1 MKQKVVWTSQLE
13 WFILGEFNSYPVII
27 KGCSATV
34 KLLTPYCIMNFS
46 LHPAHSISCQK
57 KRRSE
62 SHRENAQNP
71 EPYYV
76 IKCMMNIAVKNVICE
91 QLQIIPISGHK
102 THSSNNA
109 HLHQLWCLRSL
120 HIIHPEESYNRP
132 LWKTLAFAA
141 HQTIHSKKSYSKQTD
156 STGHFTENAMLVVSH
171 VEPHKF
177 EWLS

>member
-1 MKQKVVWTSQLE
+1 
-13 WFILGEFNSYPVII
+13 
-27 KGCSATV
+27 
-34 KLLTPYCIMNFS
+34 MNFS

-71 EPYYV
+71 EPCYF
-76 IKCMMNIAVKNVICE
+76 IKCMMNVAITNVICE

-102 THSSNNA
+102 KHSSNNA

-120 HIIHPEESYNRP
+120 QIIHPEESYNRP

-141 HQTIHSKKSYSKQTD
+141 HQTIHRKKIILQTD
-156 STGHFTENAMLVVSH
+156 RFHRALNWKCNAGTFTCRTSQIRMVVLNLGWFS
-171 VEPHKF
+171 
-177 EWLS
+177 WWI